1 MSRSSD
7 QSDWPSPST
16 RSVSAMGYRR
26 TEASPSEQNS
36 VPTVDLLSSSVTD
49 DNMIHQHKI
58 SSSQG
63 YHARSI
69 TSPPGY
75 QNDGTR
81 GLRMASLDGVD
92 FDKSDHLGVPLC
104 RVTTTPTP
112 VPRLPLAQTQGRS
125 AKKLSKMG
133 ISVADQAGRGA
144 IPPPAH
150 SGKKFINFRYF
161 FKSSKG

>member
-1 MSRSSD
+1 MSHSSE
-7 QSDWPSPST
+7 QSDWSTPSA
-16 RSVSAMGYRR
+16 RSVSALGHRR
-26 TEASPSEQNS
+26 TEASFCEQNS
-36 VPTVDLLSSSVTD
+36 VPTVHLLSSSVAD
-49 DNMIHQHKI
+49 DSMMHHHKT

-63 YHARSI
+63 YYTRSI

-75 QNDGTR
+75 QNDVTKGI
-81 GLRMASLDGVD
+81 RMASLDGVD
-92 FDKSDHLGVPLC
+92 FDKGDHLGIPLC

-112 VPRLPLAQTQGRS
+112 VPRLPPAQTQGRS

-144 IPPPAH
+144 LPPPAH
-150 SGKKFINFRYF
+150 GKKFNLRYF